1 MEQYRL
7 LPDNRYAVIG
17 AGICAKRHSVNF
29 DTAASYVI
37 VTKQQ
42 VDGGGF
48 PPSAGAFEE
57 IAPAFLRLK
66 VEVKFFSTGF
76 LISKPLN
83 QSLTFAKFALT
94 AFGYAFCAFCNR
106 FSISLGT

>member
-48 PPSAGAFEE
+48 PPSAGAFD
-57 IAPAFLRLK
+57 L
-66 VEVKFFSTGF
+66 V
-76 LISKPLN
+76 
-83 QSLTFAKFALT
+83 T
-94 AFGYAFCAFCNR
+94 AEG
-106 FSISLGT
+106 SSVLEMPVS